1 MLPMLQQLLL
11 LLCICCAIACLNR
24 STENIQVL
32 LAKFG
37 SALGRIERRASKLD
51 AVVEDASYVTSS
63 DSNTSGESGKAR
75 GAAAAVAPVTTSD
88 SGSSIAAA
96 AAAAAV
102 ASTTDSNSPLQDNY
116 LPAYGRIPKLDA
128 VLSVANRS
136 GTPARSGGLCRSSE
150 GNGPTLKK
158 SDLDKLGVSSIAV
171 Y

>member
-1 MLPMLQQLLL
+1 MLLMLQQQLLL
-11 LLCICCAIACLNR
+11 SLCTCCAIACLNR

-32 LAKFG
+32 LANFG

-75 GAAAAVAPVTTSD
+75 GAAAAIAPVTTSD

-96 AAAAAV
+96 AAAAV
-102 ASTTDSNSPLQDNY
+102 ASLTDSNSPLQDNY

-128 VLSVANRS
+128 VLSVANQS

-158 SDLDKLGVSSIAV
+158 SDLDKLGVS
-171 Y
+171 